1 MTAQILNIRYYQNKR
16 DMEKLY
22 AEFAQDCS
30 LATSIALI
38 PHDRAMYESSLGY
51 VDTSPCEYV
60 APEQD
65 GA

>member
-1 MTAQILNIRYYQNKR
+1 MTDNVVQFRDFQNKR
-16 DMEKLY
+16 DMERLY
-22 AEFAQDCS
+22 AEFEKDCS

-38 PHDRAMYESSLGY
+38 PHDRALYESSLGY

-60 APEQD
+60 APDQD